1 MFIFDLFKYTLF
13 WFWLFSAVY
22 FCLLLFIL
30 SRFTHGADVD
40 RILSIPWI

>member
-13 WFWLFSAVY
+13 WFWLFSAV
-22 FCLLLFIL
+22 LLLFIL